1 MELFLLSVEN
11 GEKRRLTQPPAGSD
25 GDFFVAFSPDGS
37 RLAFGRRHAFAGGD
51 IYTVTVA
58 GGEPVRITFDEAA
71 VYGLAWTPHRAS
83 LCLSSGPGGRTHSPQ
98 REAHPGR
105 NPLPHSGRGHQGN
118 ELTPPRPRA

>member
-58 GGEPVRITFDEAA
+58 GGEPARITFDEAA
-71 VYGLAWTPHRAS
+71 VYGLAWTPHGAS
-83 LCLSSGPGGRTHSPQ
+83 LVFSSDRGGGNSAPWRGPRAGG
-98 REAHPGR
+98 A
-105 NPLPHSGRGHQGN
+105 PLPVVAEAQH
-118 ELTPPRPRA
+118 RPARLPSACG